1 MLTHTQKLKLARKPG
16 MRTRLER
23 KTSLLIQIP
32 TLPHG
37 TMISRHFTTK
47 QWIDRR
53 DHRGPVTKEVLD
65 KPLVKE

>member
-1 MLTHTQKLKLARKPG
+1 MLSHKQKLKLARKPG
-16 MRTRLER
+16 MRTRAER
-23 KTSLLIQIP
+23 KTSILIQIP

-53 DHRGPVTKEVLD
+53 DHRGPVPKEETP
-65 KPLVKE
+65 KNA